1 MLGEPV
7 AMPSGEE
14 GEEYDYE
21 GADFGASLEPIDE
34 EGGEGGEDRFFGLKC
49 VKFAGVCNALCVS
62 NIFIFYTWNVST
74 DTILLLGIC
83 ELQCN
88 TSLSDSLVVLDNQL
102 CLFNLWLNCR
112 MLKSVASVINT
123 AQYFAITNPTIAY

>member
-1 MLGEPV
+1 MGHQSKIKADNMRNYFHLLLVIGVLSVFCKTLLGEPV

-49 VKFAGVCNALCVS
+49 VKFAGVCNALC
-62 NIFIFYTWNVST
+62 
-74 DTILLLGIC
+74 
-83 ELQCN
+83 
-88 TSLSDSLVVLDNQL
+88 
-102 CLFNLWLNCR
+102 
-112 MLKSVASVINT
+112 ASVNYNATQAFRFVGGFGQSIVSVQFM
-123 AQYFAITNPTIAY
+123 A

>member
-1 MLGEPV
+1 MGDNMKNYFHLLLVIGVLSVFCKTLLGEPV

-49 VKFAGVCNALCVS
+49 VKFAGVCNALC
-62 NIFIFYTWNVST
+62 
-74 DTILLLGIC
+74 IC

-123 AQYFAITNPTIAY
+123 AQYFAITK

>member
-49 VKFAGVCNALCVS
+49 VKFAGVSLWFDENFSGLSLDHFFPS
-62 NIFIFYTWNVST
+62 NGT
-74 DTILLLGIC
+74 
-83 ELQCN
+83 
-88 TSLSDSLVVLDNQL
+88 
-102 CLFNLWLNCR
+102 
-112 MLKSVASVINT
+112 
-123 AQYFAITNPTIAY
+123 